1 MWVVIV
7 SAALS
12 GFFALTG
19 YALRAFRRVELED
32 AFSGEK
38 GRRRLEAFDRHFRA
52 FRLMSALLRI
62 LANFVLVMAVVGLF
76 GLRPES
82 PWYGYLAPLA
92 LALGIVGVVGV
103 AIPHAWAEHGGERV
117 LAVTL
122 EPMLALRYLLW
133 PVIGLMQIF
142 DLPIRRLTGKSD
154 EPDENGEAAK
164 QGVLSAAAE
173 GQAEGSVDAEEVE
186 MIESVMEL
194 DETSAGEIMTPRT
207 DIIALPVEAG
217 FADACARITEAGH
230 TRMPVYEEDL
240 DNIIGVLYAKDLLHH
255 LGDQAPPPLREMMR
269 RPFFIPESKVLD
281 ELLTE
286 FKAGQQHMA
295 VVLDEY
301 GGTAGLITVE
311 DILEEIVG
319 EISDEYDK
327 PEPEPIT
334 LIDETTA
341 EIDGRFYIDDLNDVL
356 KLKIPEDEDYDTAAG
371 LVVSELGHIG
381 EAGETIEAFGARF
394 TVLAADERKIT
405 RLKVEVL
412 DEDEAEEAS

>member
-32 AFSGEK
+32 AFSGDR
-38 GRRRLEAFDRHFRA
+38 GRRRLATLDRHLQA

-62 LANFVLVMAVVGLF
+62 LANLALVVAVVELF
-76 GLRPES
+76 ELTT
-82 PWYGYLAPLA
+82 WIDFLAPLGIS
-92 LALGIVGVVGV
+92 LAVIGLVGV

-117 LAVTL
+117 LAATL
-122 EPMLALRYLLW
+122 EPMLALRFLLW

-164 QGVLSAAAE
+164 QEVLQAAAE

-194 DETSAGEIMTPRT
+194 DETAAGEIMTPRT
-207 DIIALPVEAG
+207 DIFALAIETTFAEACT
-217 FADACARITEAGH
+217 AINEAGH
-230 TRMPVYEEDL
+230 TRVPVYEDDL
-240 DNIIGVLYAKDLLHH
+240 DNIVGVIYAKDLLKYF
-255 LGDQAPPPLREMMR
+255 GAAEPPALAEIMHK
-269 RPFFIPESKVLD
+269 PFFVPEPKSLD

-286 FKAGQQHMA
+286 FRARRQHMA

-301 GGTAGLITVE
+301 GGTAGLVTVE

-381 EAGETIEAFGARF
+381 EIGETIEAFGARF

-412 DEDEAEEAS
+412 DEDEAEEGA